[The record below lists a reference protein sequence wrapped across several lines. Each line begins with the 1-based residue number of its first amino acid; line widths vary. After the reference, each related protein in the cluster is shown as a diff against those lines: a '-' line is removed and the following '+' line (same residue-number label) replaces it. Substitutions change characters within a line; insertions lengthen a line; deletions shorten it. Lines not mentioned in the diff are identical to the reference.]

1 MHKQEFH
8 KILDQLCEWRITAD
22 TIGKNENGTRKK
34 IRKDHSEPIVGYEVV
49 LSYKPREHKCGWC
62 HGTCSKEKT
71 FSRSP
76 DSHIWKFHCKDC
88 KETWPVT
95 AQEILHPPIKD

>member
-1 MHKQEFH
+1 MHKDEFH
-8 KILDQLCEWRITAD
+8 KILDQLCEWRETAD
-22 TIGKNENGTRKK
+22 TIGRNEDGSKRK
-34 IRKDHSEPIVGYEVV
+34 IRKDHSEPLKGYDVV
-49 LSYKPREHKCGWC
+49 LSYKSKEYKCNWC
-62 HGTCSKEKT
+62 HGTCTKEKT
-71 FSRSP
+71 FSRSL